1 MKIGIIICGR
11 YHNCAGGKCLRAMR
25 NREGAFSVYPKDT
38 PLEVGGFITCGGCPG
53 VNVEY
58 APAEMIKNGAEAI
71 HLATGMVVGYPPCH
85 RVDYFKKFIEEKYK
99 IPVVIGTHPIPMNY
113 FTTHSN
119 LKTWN
124 TDKWQELI
132 KPVLSAPEMMKA
144 YD

>member
-38 PLEVGGFITCGGCPG
+38 PLEVVGFITCGGCPG

-71 HLATGMVVGYPPCH
+71 HLDTGMVVGYPPCH

>member
-25 NREGAFSVYPKDT
+25 NREGAFSVYPKDA
-38 PLEVGGFITCGGCPG
+38 PLEVVGFITCGGCPG